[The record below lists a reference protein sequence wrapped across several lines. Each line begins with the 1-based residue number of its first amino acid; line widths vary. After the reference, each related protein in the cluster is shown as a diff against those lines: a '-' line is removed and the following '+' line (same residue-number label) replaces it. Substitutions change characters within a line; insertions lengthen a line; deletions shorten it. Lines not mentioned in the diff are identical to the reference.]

1 MDAFSITVSGR
12 TSVSAVLK
20 ALQILQDGA
29 SDPDAVSFKFEADQ
43 MDECTPVNPLDCLEA
58 MHRAIL
64 SECEFGE
71 DGKWHYYGKEKRK

>member
-1 MDAFSITVSGR
+1 MDAFKLRASGR

-29 SDPDAVSFKFEADQ
+29 SDPDAVSFKLEGSQ
-43 MDECTPVNPLDCLEA
+43 LDECAPFNPLDRLEA

-71 DGKWHYYGKEKRK
+71 DGK